1 MADLRE
7 QLTMLRDLGV
17 RTAHF
22 GADGTLVSVTFD
34 GPRQE
39 PDDDDEEE
47 SEGESE
53 PARMVKACASVLTG
67 KNKTIEKAYAG

>member
-22 GADGTLVSVTFD
+22 GADGQLVSVTFGD
-34 GPRQE
+34 GGQAE
-39 PDDDDEEE
+39 TEESDDEDE
-47 SEGESE
+47 S
-53 PARMVKACASVLTG
+53 PRMRMARAAAGVLTG
-67 KNKTIEKAYAG
+67 KAKTLEQAFEGQ

>member
-22 GADGTLVSVTFD
+22 GADGQLVSVTFGD
-34 GPRQE
+34 GGQVE
-39 PDDDDEEE
+39 TDESDDEDE
-47 SEGESE
+47 S
-53 PARMVKACASVLTG
+53 PRMRMARAAAGVLTG
-67 KNKTIEKAYAG
+67 KAKTLEQAFEGQ

>member
-7 QLTMLRDLGV
+7 QLSMLRDLGV

-22 GADGTLVSVTFD
+22 GADGQLMSVTFGD
-34 GPRQE
+34 GGQGE
-39 PDDDDEEE
+39 SDEK
-47 SEGESE
+47 SEDEGDSE

-67 KNKTIEKAYAG
+67 KAKTIEKAVEAQ